1 MSDVGPTLSAMATR
15 PGLSPSRAGD
25 FAQCPLLYR
34 LRAIDK
40 IPEPPQRATTLGTL
54 VHAVLERLF
63 DLPAAQRTRDAAA
76 ALVGPEWDRLVAS
89 HPDVAELVA
98 DSADRAQFF
107 SDAAARLGMYF
118 SLENPER
125 LEPAG
130 RELRLESELDAGPA
144 VRGVVDRIDV
154 APDGAIRIIDYKSGA
169 TPRQGYGQQAEFQ
182 MRFYALL
189 VERTQGR
196 RPSIMRLLYLR
207 DGGVKELTP
216 TDADLAAV
224 EAQIRDT
231 WAAIQRSARDG
242 DFPARPSRLCAWC
255 SFQSACPEFGGTLP
269 ALDAD
274 AVERVIGVRPSEV
287 GTGSSTSPTSGES
300 PA

>member
-1 MSDVGPTLSAMATR
+1 MATT

-54 VHAVLERLF
+54 VHAVLEHLF
-63 DLPAAQRTRDAAA
+63 DLPAIQRTHDSAT
-76 ALVGPEWDRLVAS
+76 ALVGPEWERLVAANPS
-89 HPDVAELVA
+89 VAELVA

-107 SDAAARLGMYF
+107 SDAGARLGMYF

-130 RELRLESELDAGPA
+130 RELRLESVLDAGPA
-144 VRGVVDRIDV
+144 VRGVVDRMDV
-154 APDGAIRIIDYKSGA
+154 SVDGAIRIIDYKSGA
-169 TPRQGYGQQAEFQ
+169 TPRAAYGQQAEFQ

-189 VERTQGR
+189 VERTQGK

-207 DGGVKELTP
+207 DGGVKELAP

-231 WAAIQRSARDG
+231 WAAIQRSAVEG
-242 DFPARPSRLCAWC
+242 SFPARPSRLCSWC
-255 SFQSACPEFGGTLP
+255 SFQSVCPEFGGTLP
-269 ALDAD
+269 VLDAD
-274 AVERVIGVRPSEV
+274 AVERVVGVRPSPA
-287 GTGSSTSPTSGES
+287 GGSDADERIPL
-300 PA
+300 

>member
-1 MSDVGPTLSAMATR
+1 
-15 PGLSPSRAGD
+15 
-25 FAQCPLLYR
+25 LLYR

-54 VHAVLERLF
+54 VHAVLEHLF
-63 DLPAAQRTRDAAA
+63 DLPAAQRTRESAT
-76 ALVGPEWDRLVAS
+76 ALVGPEWDRLVAAN
-89 HPDVAELVA
+89 PAVAELVV
-98 DSADRAQFF
+98 DSVEKATFF
-107 SDAAARLGMYF
+107 SDAGARLGMYF
-118 SLENPER
+118 SLENPAR

-130 RELRLESELDAGPA
+130 RELRLESELESGPA
-144 VRGVVDRIDV
+144 LRGVVDRIDV
-154 APDGAIRIIDYKSGA
+154 SPDGAIRIIDYKSGK
-169 TPRQGYGQQAEFQ
+169 TPRAGYGQQAEFQ

-207 DGGVKELTP
+207 DGGVKELAP

-231 WAAIQRSARDG
+231 WTAIQRSATAG
-242 DFPARPSRLCAWC
+242 DFPTRPSRLCAWC

-274 AVERVIGVRPSEV
+274 ATERATGVRPAADAAPRV
-287 GTGSSTSPTSGES
+287 
-300 PA
+300 